1 MGVETIYRPDFNLFI
16 FGSVCRFIILID
28 YNIIIK
34 MKKIIQ
40 FIIFTLIVL
49 ILNIHQISAD
59 EKIKIGLIVPLSGEY
74 KEIGDSI
81 LKATRLAIN
90 KIDNNKI
97 KIIPKDTRA
106 DPKVTLKVSKELQEQ
121 GIKIIIGPVF
131 NKNLEYLK
139 DLKEVTFLSLS
150 NTNTNNPINVIN
162 GGINAISQ
170 IKAIKKFQE
179 FNNLERSILLIPN
192 SNFRSEIEDAVV
204 KTKIKLKDK
213 FIYDTDPTILT
224 SQIEKLT
231 RYKIRKQNLKDE
243 IKRLENSDEA
253 NKENKI
259 LNLEKK
265 DTLGGINF
273 DSVIIADFDES
284 LKSVTTSLLYTDVSS
299 ERVNYITLNQWF
311 DKSILKEENLQ
322 PIYFPSINKENYD
335 NFVSE
340 YFKIYNDYPN
350 QISFLSF
357 DLVGLVYFLIYK
369 NDFVIDNKIFYK
381 KNKFKGKIGIFEIN
395 KNKISHI
402 LNFYVAENNNFRKIF

>member
-1 MGVETIYRPDFNLFI
+1 
-16 FGSVCRFIILID
+16 
-28 YNIIIK
+28 

-170 IKAIKKFQE
+170 IKAIKKFQK

-299 ERVNYITLNQWF
+299 DRVNYITLNQWF

>member
-1 MGVETIYRPDFNLFI
+1 
-16 FGSVCRFIILID
+16 
-28 YNIIIK
+28 

-40 FIIFTLIVL
+40 FIIFTLIGL

-90 KIDNNKI
+90 KIDDNKI

-131 NKNLEYLK
+131 NKNLAYLK

-150 NTNTNNPINVIN
+150 NTNTNNPNNVIN

-213 FIYDTDPTILT
+213 FVYDTDPTILT

-243 IKRLENSDEA
+243 IKRLENSDED

-299 ERVNYITLNQWF
+299 NRVNYITLNQWF

-369 NDFVIDNKIFYK
+369 NYFIIDNKIFYK
-381 KNKFKGKIGIFEIN
+381 KNKFKGKIGIFEIS
-395 KNKISHI
+395 KKKISHI